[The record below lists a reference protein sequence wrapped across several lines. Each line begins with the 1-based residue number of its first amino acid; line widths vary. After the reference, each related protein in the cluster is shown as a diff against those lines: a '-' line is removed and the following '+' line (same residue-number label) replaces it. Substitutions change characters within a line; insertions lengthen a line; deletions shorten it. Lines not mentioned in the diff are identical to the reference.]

1 MKRAHLARIP
11 ALAGLVAVA
20 VTAAVV
26 PVSSASAAVPTAVP
40 GAPGALAAADVLATP
55 GAFAAPGAPEP
66 PCTAPTGP
74 YQKELER
81 KLRLKV
87 DGKQSVA
94 DCIAIR
100 KLQRQL
106 NIDPAD
112 GRATAKTHGLLL
124 VREARKNPNAAGKC
138 PIRYGYSVTCVD
150 LPRQLLWV
158 QVGRKVTFAPVPIR
172 SGIRGL
178 ETRTGW
184 HRIYWKHKNH
194 FSTIYNNAPMPYSQF
209 FSGGQALH
217 GTHGDLFEA
226 GSGGCVNLY
235 VHDAARLWN
244 KLGVGSRVYVW
255 GAKPGT
261 NVRALTSH
269 DNGRRLTDDEL
280 VIKGFGG
287 ENIPVEWDLNTPL
300 TPPGQRS

>member
-1 MKRAHLARIP
+1 MKRVHLARIP

-20 VTAAVV
+20 VTAAVA
-26 PVSSASAAVPTAVP
+26 PVSSASAAVQAAVP
-40 GAPGALAAADVLATP
+40 GALPGAGPAAYA
-55 GAFAAPGAPEP
+55 APEP

-74 YQKELER
+74 YQKELEG
-81 KLRLKV
+81 KLRLRA
-87 DGKQSVA
+87 DGKQSEA
-94 DCIAIR
+94 DCVAIR
-100 KLQRQL
+100 KLQRDL

-112 GRATAKTHGLLL
+112 GRATAKTYGLLL

-184 HRIYWKHKNH
+184 FRIYWKHKNH

-217 GTHGDLFEA
+217 GTYGDLFEA

-235 VHDAARLWN
+235 VEDAARLWK
-244 KLGVGSRVYVW
+244 KLGVGSMVYVW

-261 NVRALTSH
+261 NVRSWEPR
-269 DNGRRLTDDEL
+269 DGRRLTDDEL
-280 VIKGFGG
+280 IIKGFGG
-287 ENIPVEWDLNTPL
+287 ENIPLMWDLNTPI
-300 TPPGQRS
+300 TPPTQQS

>member
-1 MKRAHLARIP
+1 
-11 ALAGLVAVA
+11 VA
-20 VTAAVV
+20 VTAV
-26 PVSSASAAVPTAVP
+26 PVASAASAAAAVP
-40 GAPGALAAADVLATP
+40 
-55 GAFAAPGAPEP
+55 AAPSTYTAPAPEP
-66 PCTAPTGP
+66 PCEAPTGP

-81 KLRLKV
+81 KLHRPV
-87 DGKQSVA
+87 DGKQSTA

-100 KLQRQL
+100 TLQRQL
-106 NIDPAD
+106 GIDPPD
-112 GRATAKTHGLLL
+112 GRATAKTYGLLL
-124 VREARKNPNAAGKC
+124 VREARRNPNAAGKC

-184 HRIYWKHKNH
+184 YRIYWRHKNH
-194 FSTIYNNAPMPYSQF
+194 FSTLYNNAPMPYSQF

-217 GTHGDLFEA
+217 GTYGDLFEA

-235 VHDAARLWN
+235 VEDAARLWK

-261 NVRALTSH
+261 NVRGLRSQ
-269 DNGRRLTDDEL
+269 DRRLTDNEL
-280 VIKGFGG
+280 IIKGFGG
-287 ENIPVEWDLNTPL
+287 ENIPIEWTLNTPL
-300 TPPGQRS
+300 TPQAGQG

>member
-1 MKRAHLARIP
+1 MKATRPARIP
-11 ALAGLVAVA
+11 VLAGLIAVA
-20 VTAAVV
+20 VTAV
-26 PVSSASAAVPTAVP
+26 PVASAAAAVPSASAAPAAYTAP
-40 GAPGALAAADVLATP
+40 
-55 GAFAAPGAPEP
+55 APEP

-81 KLRLKV
+81 KLRLPV
-87 DGKQSVA
+87 DGKQSPA
-94 DCIAIR
+94 DCVAIR

-138 PIRYGYSVTCVD
+138 PVRYGYSVTCVD

-158 QVGRKVTFAPVPIR
+158 QVGKKVTFAPVPIR

-184 HRIYWKHKNH
+184 HRIYWRHKNH

-217 GTHGDLFEA
+217 GTYGDLFEA

-235 VHDAARLWN
+235 VEDAARLWK

-261 NVRALTSH
+261 RVRGLQSADRH
-269 DNGRRLTDDEL
+269 LTDNEL
-280 VIKGFGG
+280 LIKEFGG
-287 ENIPVEWDLNTPL
+287 ENIPVEWTLDTPL
-300 TPPGQRS
+300 NPTHP

>member
-1 MKRAHLARIP
+1 MKRAPLARITAAAGIAAVAITAAP
-11 ALAGLVAVA
+11 TTAVAAASPGLVPAVF
-20 VTAAVV
+20 
-26 PVSSASAAVPTAVP
+26 SAA
-40 GAPGALAAADVLATP
+40 D
-55 GAFAAPGAPEP
+55 E

-81 KLRLKV
+81 KLKLKV
-87 DGKQSVA
+87 DGKQSAA
-94 DCIAIR
+94 DCVAIR
-100 KLQRQL
+100 KLQQQL

-112 GRATAKTHGLLL
+112 GRATAQTHGLLL
-124 VREARKNPNAAGKC
+124 VREARKNPNAAGQC
-138 PIRYGYSVTCVD
+138 PVRSYSVTCVD
-150 LPRQLLWV
+150 LRRQLLWV

-184 HRIYWKHKNH
+184 HKVYWKHKNH

-217 GTHGDLFEA
+217 GTYGDLFEA

-235 VHDAARLWN
+235 VEDAERLWT
-244 KLGVGSRVYVW
+244 KLGVGSNLYVW

-261 NVRALTSH
+261 NVRSLDGH
-269 DNGRRLTDDEL
+269 DNRHLTDDEL
-280 VIKGFGG
+280 IVKNFGG
-287 ENIPVEWDLNTPL
+287 ENIPIDWTLNTPI
-300 TPPGQRS
+300 TPAAG